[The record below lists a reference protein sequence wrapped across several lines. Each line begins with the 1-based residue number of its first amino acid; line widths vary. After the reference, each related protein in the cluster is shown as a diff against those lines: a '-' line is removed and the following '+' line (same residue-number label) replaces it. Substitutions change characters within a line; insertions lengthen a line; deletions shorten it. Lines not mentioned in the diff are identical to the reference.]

1 MAERVGQLRDG
12 VLARIQ
18 PKLRCGS
25 PKCPAIARVQTNT
38 PAIPQ
43 RGRQPRKLTRLTFR
57 RARETG
63 STTRATLRACSTRC
77 SPFAGNKS
85 QLVPSAMALEAVGNA
100 GEFVPETGVAI
111 QVHRLDGHGRIAC
124 GGWQRPARIA
134 HDAAGA
140 IARAEPLAAA

>member
-1 MAERVGQLRDG
+1 
-12 VLARIQ
+12 
-18 PKLRCGS
+18 
-25 PKCPAIARVQTNT
+25 
-38 PAIPQ
+38 
-43 RGRQPRKLTRLTFR
+43 
-57 RARETG
+57 
-63 STTRATLRACSTRC
+63 
-77 SPFAGNKS
+77 
-85 QLVPSAMALEAVGNA
+85 MALEAVGNA